1 MALATDQQAMLKLLL
16 ERGQGYPELAVL
28 LGIEEEEVRRR
39 ARRALAELG
48 GADPDREAGL
58 TDYLLGQADPI
69 DRADAVRHLRES
81 PEDHRL
87 AGEIAERLRELY
99 PEAELPRLP
108 GEPRQGRLVR
118 RARAIASEAL
128 PQAAAPRRLGGL
140 RPSQTRTIVILASSA
155 VLLIAVVLAVSGV
168 FAGGEEDPAAEAAA
182 DTSAAADER
191 AVPVQLQ
198 PVQGSDAGGV
208 VVFGF
213 ATGDQPYIEFQIRR
227 LDPPANDRA
236 YVLWFLTGPNEG
248 FPLPAPLP
256 VQPNGTIDERIP
268 VPAETLG
275 VIQQADTIAIALND
289 AQKLSGSIQR
299 AVEDRSAAVRF
310 PGGTVLSAPIT
321 GAAGEAA
328 GPAGG

>member
-28 LGIEEEEVRRR
+28 LGIEEAEVRRR
-39 ARRALAELG
+39 ARRALTELG
-48 GADPDREAGL
+48 GADPDRESGL

-69 DRADAVRHLRES
+69 DRADAVRHLRED

-87 AGEIAERLRELY
+87 ASEIAQRLRELY

-108 GEPRQGRLVR
+108 GEPRQGRFAR
-118 RARAIASEAL
+118 RARRGPRDGAPEAA
-128 PQAAAPRRLGGL
+128 PPRRLGGL
-140 RPSQTRTIVILASSA
+140 TSTQRRMIVILASAA
-155 VLLIAVVLAVSGV
+155 VLLIAVVLAISGA
-168 FAGGEEDPAAEAAA
+168 FDGSEGEPASSTETTADAA
-182 DTSAAADER
+182 TPADER
-191 AVPVQLQ
+191 AVPVQLE

-227 LDPPANDRA
+227 LDPPPNGKA
-236 YVLWFLTGPNEG
+236 YVLWFLTGGDEG
-248 FPLPAPLP
+248 FPLPAPLS
-256 VQPNGTIDERIP
+256 VQPNGTIDEQIP

-289 AQKLSGSIQR
+289 TRKLGRSIQG
-299 AVEDRSAAVRF
+299 AVQDRQAAVRF
-310 PGGTVLSAPIT
+310 PGGTVLSAPISR
-321 GAAGEAA
+321 AASG
-328 GPAGG
+328 